1 MLDLWTS
8 MESADRTLAHGRR
21 RGTRWSWR
29 RLWRAGVGILS
40 LVLAAQLYPAT
51 AVAAPAG
58 WACYS
63 TYNQACVSQ
72 FGYTGQSTWGYP
84 VDAWG
89 NNCTN
94 YAAYRLANNN
104 SSNNN
109 PGNLGNAD
117 QWAVNARNKGFAVN
131 QTTAVGAIAQWN
143 STHVAYIDWVSS
155 DGNQIAVS
163 ETSYG
168 GTVNGKTYTSSSGR
182 RVLTRGASG
191 WPDNIIHFK
200 DLSGGIGNGAFLRA
214 TDNGEIYRVAGG
226 APLYV
231 SSWTPFGGSQPL
243 VDVTRA
249 QLNAM
254 PQYPADGTFVSGQTS
269 GRVYRFAGGAQH
281 YVSTWSSFGGG
292 QPTVGVDDFTLD
304 RPDGASPL
312 NHVHKY
318 PADGTFISNTADGR
332 VYRVAGGAPLYVSSW
347 DHLGGA
353 QPTTSLDPWD
363 FANYGNLRP
372 VPAPMFLRGLPST
385 RIFRVVA
392 GGHPYYV
399 PSWTPYGGTQPF
411 LDVDDWAIDGC
422 DHLDCGPFGSAD
434 SVTGGPGTVKVTGWS
449 IDPNVATSTRV
460 HVYVGGP
467 AGSTAA
473 VGFDAGVANLTRTDV
488 GSVYPG
494 TGTTHGYD
502 LTVYTTKRGSQPVF
516 VYGINAPGTVGG
528 NDLLGQGT
536 ATITEPAKLVSLSP
550 SRVLD
555 TRTGVG
561 APKGLVGGG
570 KAVDLVVAGRG
581 GVPSSG
587 VAAVVL
593 NVTATATTG
602 AGFVTVFPT
611 GTTRPTASSL
621 NFAKAQTIAN
631 QVIAKVGAGGKV
643 SLYTSAGAQLVAD
656 VAGYYPNGAG
666 YVGLSPTRILDT
678 RSGVGAAKAKVAGKG
693 IVALTVTGVASVPA
707 GAAAVV
713 LNVTVTAPAG
723 AGYVTAYP
731 GGASRPTA
739 SNVSYLAGQTIA
751 GMVIAK
757 VGTGGKVNLYTLA
770 SAHLVADV
778 VGWVPAGADYT
789 ALSPA
794 RVLDTRTGLGAP
806 TSAVAGGHAITL
818 KVTGHGGVPAS
829 GVKAV
834 LVNVTVTGPAGAG
847 YVTIYPG
854 STRPTASNL
863 NYARGDTIANSVI
876 AKVAPD
882 GTITL
887 YTSAT
892 THLVTD
898 INGYWTS

>member
-1 MLDLWTS
+1 MLLILFAVVGV
-8 MESADRTLAHGRR
+8 SAAPPASAATVTVDQFVANNTGRQLSNAS
-21 RGTRWSWR
+21 GTYP
-29 RLWRAGVGILS
+29 GECVS
-40 LVLAAQLYPAT
+40 LV
-51 AVAAPAG
+51 
-58 WACYS
+58 
-63 TYNQACVSQ
+63 SQ
-72 FGYTGQSTWGYP
+72 YLLQVYGITTG
-84 VDAWG
+84 AWG
-89 NNCTN
+89 NAVDYRSGGSGGSHMAANGFSWHTDQSFQNGDIPVWGDGAYTGVWGHIAVWYGGKIFDQN
-94 YAAYRLANNN
+94 YAGRMTAGLDPYFSSAFLGYWRKSANVPTNQQPKGSFDEATGGVGMVHVRGWAFDPDTAATQIHVHIYIGGPTGTGEGHDIGVANTSRPDVETVYPGVGAYHGYDTWVWTGLTGSQSVYAYAIDA
-104 SSNNN
+104 SGGNN
-109 PGNLGNAD
+109 PLLGSKTVTIANASP
-117 QWAVNARNKGFAVN
+117 
-131 QTTAVGAIAQWN
+131 VG
-143 STHVAYIDWVSS
+143 SLDS
-155 DGNQIAVS
+155 AVS
-163 ETSYG
+163 TSG
-168 GTVNGKTYTSSSGR
+168 GTITVHGWTFDPSAKTAP
-182 RVLTRGASG
+182 AS
-191 WPDNIIHFK
+191 
-200 DLSGGIGNGAFLRA
+200 
-214 TDNGEIYRVAGG
+214 
-226 APLYV
+226 
-231 SSWTPFGGSQPL
+231 
-243 VDVTRA
+243 
-249 QLNAM
+249 M
-254 PQYPADGTFVSGQTS
+254 
-269 GRVYRFAGGAQH
+269 
-281 YVSTWSSFGGG
+281 
-292 QPTVGVDDFTLD
+292 
-304 RPDGASPL
+304 
-312 NHVHKY
+312 
-318 PADGTFISNTADGR
+318 
-332 VYRVAGGAPLYVSSW
+332 
-347 DHLGGA
+347 HL
-353 QPTTSLDPWD
+353 
-363 FANYGNLRP
+363 
-372 VPAPMFLRGLPST
+372 
-385 RIFRVVA
+385 
-392 GGHPYYV
+392 
-399 PSWTPYGGTQPF
+399 
-411 LDVDDWAIDGC
+411 
-422 DHLDCGPFGSAD
+422 
-434 SVTGGPGTVKVTGWS
+434 
-449 IDPNVATSTRV
+449 
-460 HVYVGGP
+460 YVGGP
-467 AGSTAA
+467 AGTAGA
-473 VGFDAGVANLTRTDV
+473 EAFDLGPAQTVRTDV
-488 GSVYPG
+488 AAVYAGVGSFHG
-494 TGTTHGYD
+494 MDTTVVTSKLG
-502 LTVYTTKRGSQPVF
+502 VQPVYL
-516 VYGINAPGTVGG
+516 YGINLSGTPGSNVLLGSGTV
-528 NDLLGQGT
+528 T
-536 ATITEPAKLVSLSP
+536 VARPALASLSP

-561 APKGLVGGG
+561 APKGLVGDG

-898 INGYWTS
+898 INGWWTS